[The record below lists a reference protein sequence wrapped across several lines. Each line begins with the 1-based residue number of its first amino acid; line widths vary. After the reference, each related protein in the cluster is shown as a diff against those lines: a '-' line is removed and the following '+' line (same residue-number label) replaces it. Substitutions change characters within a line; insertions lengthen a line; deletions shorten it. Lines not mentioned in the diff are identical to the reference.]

1 MTVPMGREWWRPET
15 SASRPETAALAEVGI
30 IATGSPVPFWALIA
44 FTVALLLAPQHS
56 YPILAA
62 VRIALL
68 TAVIAIATHVY
79 DRLRCGRPLTILTPE
94 IRITGYLLGW
104 ALVTLP
110 FSYWPGGSVAVLFDL
125 YLKTLTIFLLIANTV
140 NSVARLRIIALA
152 LTVMA
157 VPICL
162 SGINAY
168 LAGALSEDSTRSA
181 ARIVGHE
188 GALTKNPNDLALIL
202 NLILPLTLALV
213 FITRRAAFR
222 LVLLGAVG
230 LEAVAVII
238 TFSRAGFLS
247 LASILAAYF
256 WVIRRRP
263 ERGWAYGGLILLV
276 ACLPFLPGE
285 YLTRLSTI
293 TNIEADATGS
303 AQHRYAQQIAAVNY
317 VLKHPIVGAG
327 IGMNVLAMH
336 EELGDWLFIH
346 NVFLQYAADLGLPG
360 LILFVMLLAASIRSA
375 RSVQRRT
382 AEVPEHRDL
391 FFLATGIQMSLLA
404 FTVSAFFSPVAY
416 YFQFYYFAGLAVAVH
431 AVHESLARMP
441 EPASGE
447 PPCRP

>member
-1 MTVPMGREWWRPET
+1 MR
-15 SASRPETAALAEVGI
+15 ATAHDPPA
-30 IATGSPVPFWALIA
+30 
-44 FTVALLLAPQHS
+44 
-56 YPILAA
+56 
-62 VRIALL
+62 
-68 TAVIAIATHVY
+68 
-79 DRLRCGRPLTILTPE
+79 E

-110 FSYWPGGSVAVLFDL
+110 FSYWPGGSVALLFDL
-125 YLKTLTIFLLIANTV
+125 YLKTLTMFLLIANTV

-152 LTVMA
+152 LTIMA

-168 LAGALSEDSTRSA
+168 LAGAMAETPPGQRRASSDTKGRSPRSQRPRADPQHDPA
-181 ARIVGHE
+181 AH
-188 GALTKNPNDLALIL
+188 
-202 NLILPLTLALV
+202 LALV
-213 FITRRAAFR
+213 FITRRTAFR
-222 LVLLGAVG
+222 LVLLAAVG
-230 LEAVAVII
+230 LEAVGVII

-293 TNIEADATGS
+293 TNIEADDTGS
-303 AQHRYAQQIAAVNY
+303 AQHRYAQQIAAVNF

-336 EELGDWLFIH
+336 EELGDWLYIH

-360 LILFVMLLAASIRSA
+360 LILFVALLAASIRSA

-382 AEVPEHRDL
+382 AEVHEHRDL

-404 FTVSAFFSPVAY
+404 FSVSAFFSPVAY

-431 AVHESLARMP
+431 AVHANLTRMP

-447 PPCRP
+447 LPCRP